1 MPEIREKDVCSNMS
15 NMNWN
20 DLEYLLNKG
29 HTIGAHTANH
39 ARLSQISEKNLE
51 SEIVDSAELIEKRLG
66 INVKHFAYT
75 YGNLKSFSPKA

>member
-1 MPEIREKDVCSNMS
+1 MS

-29 HTIGAHTANH
+29 HTIGALTANH

-51 SEIVDSAELIEKRLG
+51 LKLLIVL
-66 INVKHFAYT
+66 N
-75 YGNLKSFSPKA
+75 